1 MYPVVEPYRARVAGG
16 TWTTKIAGNF
26 EEGDPKKVQF
36 VLSGHVDVKE
46 LGGQL
51 KLFCKDVQVNL
62 RKKKKKPVAE
72 DEETKDEAAEDNEAR
87 VAELLQ
93 KINDESGT
101 RIPTMYLVSFQFF
114 VLCLVLGPV
123 IYVLLT

>member
-1 MYPVVEPYRARVAGG
+1 MYPVVEPYRARIAGG

-36 VLSGHVDVKE
+36 VISGSVEVKE

-51 KLFCKDVQVNL
+51 KLFCKSVQVNP

-72 DEETKDEAAEDNEAR
+72 DEETKDEDAEDNEAR

-93 KINDESGT
+93 KINDESNS
-101 RIPTMYLVSFQFF
+101 RIPQMYLVSFQFN
-114 VLCLVLGPV
+114 
-123 IYVLLT
+123 LLFFDERNLP